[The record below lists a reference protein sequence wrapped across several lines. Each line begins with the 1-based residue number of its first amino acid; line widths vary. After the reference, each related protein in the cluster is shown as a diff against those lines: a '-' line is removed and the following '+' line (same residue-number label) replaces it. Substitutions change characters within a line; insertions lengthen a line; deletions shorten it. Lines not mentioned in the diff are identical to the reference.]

1 MRLSDAGLR
10 QRRTRALYPN
20 HRLPPW
26 PNEDAPRDRSNR
38 LLAFCVRRQFFAH
51 NFAHLFRCERLLRDT
66 VMRPERIVDQR
77 LISLSRA
84 VSSQPK
90 AIKHFIIQVNR
101 NACFSLGRDNSTSF
115 SFRKVI
121 FLFHKICAPWPKQ
134 GEPRLIGFPPHA
146 PSKLQPSMTP
156 ESLRQR

>member
-1 MRLSDAGLR
+1 MRLSDRGVASSASQGG
-10 QRRTRALYPN
+10 
-20 HRLPPW
+20 
-26 PNEDAPRDRSNR
+26 DR

-51 NFAHLFRCERLLRDT
+51 NVAHLFRCERLLRDA
-66 VMRPERIVDQR
+66 MMCPERIVDQG

-84 VSSQPK
+84 VCSQSE

-101 NACFSLGRDNSTSF
+101 NASFSLGRDNSTSF

-134 GEPRLIGFPPHA
+134 GEPKLTGSLPHA
-146 PSKLQPSMTP
+146 QSKLQPSMTP
-156 ESLRQR
+156 ESSRQR